1 MRQLQFLVFFLLYFL
16 HPSLSSSSFQ
26 SQSLRYKLHRR
37 SPHRRHHA
45 FHLKPLYLSDLQRQH
60 WIRSTIKRNLA
71 NSDNYHPTCHQSTS
85 EAFEMPIG
93 SGAYTGI
100 GQYFVRVRV
109 GTPAK
114 PFLLVA
120 DTGSDLTWVKCR
132 RHHSNGI
139 KEKKYSGGAR
149 VFKPEQSSSWS
160 PIGCSTDLCKKTLP
174 FALATCPVPDSPCV
188 YDYGYS
194 DGSRAKGIFA
204 NESATI
210 TLSSGNKT
218 KLHGLVVGCTT
229 NSSGLSFGSSD
240 GVLGLGYSTTSF
252 ASLASSIFGGL
263 FSYCLVDH
271 LAPRNLSS
279 LLTFGPTIFTSLVL
293 STPHITPLI
302 LDSRLSPF
310 YSVSVKYISV
320 DNETLDIPSKVW
332 DINSGGGTILDSGT
346 SLTVLADPAYKVVV
360 SALSRKL
367 AGLPQVKMDPFDY
380 CYNWTSIKA
389 KPEVHIPKLVLHF
402 EGAARLEPPSKSY
415 IIDVANGVKCIG
427 ITSAPWPGT
436 STIGNILQQ
445 EHVWEFDIRKKQ
457 LRFEHS
463 KCQQH

>member
-1 MRQLQFLVFFLLYFL
+1 MRQLQLIIVSLLFFFL
-16 HPSLSSSSFQ
+16 HPSLSSSPQ
-26 SQSLRYKLHRR
+26 SQSLQFKLHRR
-37 SPHRRHHA
+37 GPVGPNRAS
-45 FHLKPLYLSDLQRQH
+45 HLKPLFLSDLRRQH
-60 WIRSTIKRNLA
+60 WIRSTIKRNLEGSKSYRPA
-71 NSDNYHPTCHQSTS
+71 CHQSTS

-93 SGAYTGI
+93 SGAYTGT

-132 RHHSNGI
+132 RRMDGM
-139 KEKKYSGGAR
+139 KEKGNGDGVR
-149 VFKPEQSSSWS
+149 VFKPEKSSSWQ
-160 PIGCSTDLCKKTLP
+160 PIKCSTDMCQKTLP
-174 FALATCPVPDSPCV
+174 FALATCPAPDSPCV

-194 DGSRAKGIFA
+194 DGSRAQGLFA

-210 TLSSGNKT
+210 TLSSGKKT

-229 NSSGLSFGSSD
+229 NSSGTSFISSD
-240 GVLGLGYSTTSF
+240 GVLGLGYSSTSF
-252 ASLASSIFGGL
+252 ASLASSLFGGL

-279 LLTFGPTIFTSLVL
+279 LLTFGPTVSSSLIP
-293 STPHITPLI
+293 STPRVTPLI
-302 LDSRLSPF
+302 LDSRLTPF
-310 YSVSVKYISV
+310 YSVSIKCISV
-320 DNETLDIPSKVW
+320 DNETLDIPPEVW
-332 DINSGGGTILDSGT
+332 DISSGGGTILDSGT
-346 SLTVLADPAYKVVV
+346 SLTVLADPAYKAVV

-367 AGLPQVKMDPFDY
+367 AGLPQVQMDPFEY
-380 CYNWTSIKA
+380 CYNWTSVGT
-389 KPEVHIPKLVLHF
+389 EQHVPKLALHF
-402 EGAARLEPPSKSY
+402 EGAARLDPPSKSY
-415 IIDVANGVKCIG
+415 IIDVADGVKCIG
-427 ITSAPWPGT
+427 FTSAPWPGT

-445 EHVWEFDIRKKQ
+445 EHVWEFDIKNRR